1 MEDIIRKLHL
11 LDLNKESRHTSLA
24 TSSKNITM
32 KDLTRI
38 TLNLYKENQS
48 LKLEIERLR
57 NKRPIEKLHI
67 PEWIS

>member
-1 MEDIIRKLHL
+1 MEEIIHKLQL
-11 LDLNKESRHTSLA
+11 LNLNKEQMTPSKT
-24 TSSKNITM
+24 TSKNITM
-32 KDLTRI
+32 KDLTHI

-57 NKRPIEKLHI
+57 NKRPVEKLHI